1 VAKVLGCD
9 KRSNAKGGH
18 YFAHPYSF
26 WKCGLNEHTNGLI
39 RQFFPKG
46 SRFEEITER
55 MVKRVKGLLNRRP
68 RKVLKYAI
76 PIEAF
81 FGKSFEVDVALQG

>member
-1 VAKVLGCD
+1 MV
-9 KRSNAKGGH
+9 
-18 YFAHPYSF
+18 
-26 WKCGLNEHTNGLI
+26 
-39 RQFFPKG
+39 FPKG

-68 RKVLKYAI
+68 RKILKYAT
-76 PIEAF
+76 PTEAF